1 MTVKLD
7 DQVIEHKIQRMIN
20 WLDKDPHS
28 VMQVISFKSI
38 GLESVVPK
46 YWRILYGIPVIN
58 WFLDAPGMDQIES
71 QIKVFTKRFK
81 KRNPHYRFDICY
93 SREVLVSNGRMIIA
107 SSERYWA
114 SARMGYLEIYK
125 DSESIENSTEKIRR
139 EQ

>member
-7 DQVIEHKIQRMIN
+7 DQVIDHKIQQVIN
-20 WLDKDPHS
+20 WLDKEPDRI
-28 VMQVISFKSI
+28 MQVISFKSLGI
-38 GLESVVPK
+38 ESVVPK

-71 QIKVFTKRFK
+71 QIKAATERLK
-81 KRNPHYRFDICY
+81 KGNPHYRFDIRY

-107 SSERYWA
+107 SSERYWS

-125 DSESIENSTEKIRR
+125 DNESQHSRRKSKENR
-139 EQ
+139 